1 MQLILVNQNS
11 WLQIDFLFY
20 FSLPLALCHV
30 NDDRVFGATLKK
42 KLISVILR
50 LNSKYYFKKKGKPKL
65 LPQLLQATLYKM
77 WRRRVRKAPGQVHS
91 CRWAPLISRSNLVFC
106 VSLVFATG
114 SQSETRKNDLK
125 GEQLKLF
132 RHKITW
138 GSTGHVKDKWFGQIF
153 FSGFGKKVILPT
165 WKFTCSTSAHLI
177 GSHTGG

>member
-1 MQLILVNQNS
+1 MRERLVIFKYIYFIEIRSASMQLILVNQNS

-77 WRRRVRKAPGQVHS
+77 
-91 CRWAPLISRSNLVFC
+91 
-106 VSLVFATG
+106 
-114 SQSETRKNDLK
+114 
-125 GEQLKLF
+125 
-132 RHKITW
+132 
-138 GSTGHVKDKWFGQIF
+138 
-153 FSGFGKKVILPT
+153 
-165 WKFTCSTSAHLI
+165 
-177 GSHTGG
+177 